1 MTIYIIKL
9 LILLPAMGGLIFG
22 ALWIY
27 RKYQPALIKAQ
38 NKRCVKMIET
48 VPLGNFAKLA
58 VVEFEGKKILL
69 SVARN
74 RVSRI
79 AESEGTL

>member
-1 MTIYIIKL
+1 MTIYILKL
-9 LILLPAMGGLIFG
+9 LILLPVMGGLIFG
-22 ALWIY
+22 ALWLY

-38 NKRCVKMIET
+38 SQRSVKMIQT
-48 VPLGNFAKLA
+48 MPLGNFAKLA
-58 VVEFEGKKILL
+58 VIEFEGKKILL

-79 AESEGTL
+79 AESDGPS